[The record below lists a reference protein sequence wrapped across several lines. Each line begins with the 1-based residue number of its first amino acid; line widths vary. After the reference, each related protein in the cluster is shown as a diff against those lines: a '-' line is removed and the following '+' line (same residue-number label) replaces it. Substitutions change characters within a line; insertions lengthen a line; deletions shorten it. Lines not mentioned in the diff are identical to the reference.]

1 LLNEARSKLV
11 TERNAIGR
19 EPVIGKGER
28 AAEIG
33 GTSACD
39 AVDASLNRITAT
51 APEVIG
57 ESPVGP
63 TAASAKP
70 AAVSGVK

>member
-1 LLNEARSKLV
+1 
-11 TERNAIGR
+11 
-19 EPVIGKGER
+19 VIAKGER

-63 TAASAKP
+63 TAGQRKASRGP
-70 AAVSGVK
+70 A